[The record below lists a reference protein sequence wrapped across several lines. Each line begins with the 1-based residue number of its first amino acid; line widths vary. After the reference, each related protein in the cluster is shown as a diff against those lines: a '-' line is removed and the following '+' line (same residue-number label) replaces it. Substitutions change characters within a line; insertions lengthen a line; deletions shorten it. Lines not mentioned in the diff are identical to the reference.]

1 VYKPSFGDSVPFIR
15 LVVEKGLSR
24 EQAPFT
30 PAWKATVSQEEGN
43 DDHEDN
49 YLQQSFLSVKVT
61 QYPMKHPS
69 NIASA

>member
-1 VYKPSFGDSVPFIR
+1 

-30 PAWKATVSQEEGN
+30 PAWKATVSQKEGGN
-43 DDHEDN
+43 DDHGDN
-49 YLQQSFLSVKVT
+49 YLQQSFLSVKDT